1 MLNSLTIG
9 YLQLVFCN
17 TATGQANYPKEV
29 KKYSFLASV
38 LQFIMEPL
46 RNLNSSE
53 EKTNIVC
60 YNMNMDYFRTGD
72 FLGWY
77 IANCVVSTALAIVAT
92 MANLCILITIWRTSH
107 LHTPSN
113 ILLFCLAVSDLG
125 VGLLTQP
132 LAVINTVAKIRGIIS
147 TACVTGAAAAVLST
161 YLCGVSLL
169 SVTAVSVDRY
179 LALYL
184 HLRYKQLVTNKRV
197 IALLVYTWLFVALVL
212 LMWLWHPWL
221 ILGAGIAVGSICIL
235 ITSGCFFRIYLI
247 LRYHFSQ
254 IRSQT
259 RHKIENQASN
269 EALINSTHYRK
280 SVLGMFMVYV
290 VLLFCYLPYLSVAC
304 VVVVQDINT
313 TNRLLFELTRT
324 LVYANS
330 AINPFIYCWRLHD
343 IRTAVMQRLRCV

>member
-1 MLNSLTIG
+1 
-9 YLQLVFCN
+9 
-17 TATGQANYPKEV
+17 
-29 KKYSFLASV
+29 
-38 LQFIMEPL
+38 MEPL
-46 RNLNSSE
+46 RNLNLSD
-53 EKTNIVC
+53 EKTDIVC
-60 YNMNMDYFRTGD
+60 YNMNTEYFKTGD

-77 IANCVVSTALAIVAT
+77 IANCVVSTTLAIAAT

-113 ILLFCLAVSDLG
+113 VLLFCLALSDLG

-132 LAVINTVAKIRGIIS
+132 LAVINTVAKIQRFIN
-147 TACVTGAAAAVLST
+147 TACVTGAAVAVLST

-169 SVTAVSVDRY
+169 SVTAVSIDRY

-197 IALLVYTWLFVALVL
+197 IVLLVLTWLFVALVL
-212 LMWLWHPWL
+212 LTWLWHLRL
-221 ILGAGIAVGSICIL
+221 ILGAGIAVGSICIF

-247 LRYHFSQ
+247 LRYHFRQ
-254 IRSQT
+254 IRIQT
-259 RHKIENQASN
+259 RPKIENQASN
-269 EALINSTHYRK
+269 EALNSTHYRK
-280 SVLGMFMVYV
+280 SVLGMFMVYI
-290 VLLFCYLPYLSVAC
+290 VLLLCYLPYLSVAC
-304 VVVVQDINT
+304 VIVVQGINV

-343 IRTAVMQRLRCV
+343 IRTAVMQRLPCV